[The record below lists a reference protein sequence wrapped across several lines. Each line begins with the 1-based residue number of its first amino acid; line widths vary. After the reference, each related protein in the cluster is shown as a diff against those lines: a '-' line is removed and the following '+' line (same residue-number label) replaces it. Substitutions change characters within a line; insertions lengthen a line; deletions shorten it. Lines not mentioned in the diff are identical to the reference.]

1 MGGGLR
7 LLAILYLG
15 RVVEIFSSYL
25 VIGVNGARN
34 RSNY

>member
-15 RVVEIFSSYL
+15 RVVEIFLSGL
-25 VIGVNGARN
+25 VIGGN
-34 RSNY
+34 RVRI